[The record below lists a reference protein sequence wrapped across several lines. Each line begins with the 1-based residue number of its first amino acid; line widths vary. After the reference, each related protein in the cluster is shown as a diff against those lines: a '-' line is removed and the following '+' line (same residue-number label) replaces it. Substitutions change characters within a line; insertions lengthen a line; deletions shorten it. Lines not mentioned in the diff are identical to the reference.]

1 MYKFTATMT
10 LEDAIPVVDEEGVTI
25 GELYELGVPT
35 NRPVLD
41 QLVNHIAEAF
51 VATLERPSAQEVS
64 GARCTRPFCKRL

>member
-1 MYKFTATMT
+1 MYRFTATMT
-10 LEDAIPVVDEEGVTI
+10 LEKNAIPVVDEEGITI

-51 VATLERPSAQEVS
+51 VATLERPSEQEVA
-64 GARCTRPFCKRL
+64 GER